1 MPQHYR
7 ASQAAQTIVILRT
20 WSTTTTIAAY
30 GSGDGFTTPG
40 TEFGDDE
47 EVMVAGAVKAGDN
60 ANLTGVNIEIRVDGM
75 FAGVT
80 PLYGYDGVNN
90 FYQVSLGILAVGTHV
105 VEATFPRTRR

>member
-1 MPQHYR
+1 MPQNYR
-7 ASQAAQTIVILRT
+7 RSTVSETITILRT
-20 WSTTTTIAAY
+20 WATTITIQAF

-47 EVMVAGAVKAGDN
+47 EVMVSGAVKAGDN
-60 ANLTGVNIEIRVDGM
+60 ANLTGVNIEIRVDGV

-80 PLYGYDGVNN
+80 PLYGFDGVNN
-90 FYQVSLGILAVGTHV
+90 FYQASLGILAVGTHV